1 LGRVVWYYRKC
12 GDEISWKGD
21 FVTFFVITIR
31 EVMRDVDYKML
42 DNL

>member
-1 LGRVVWYYRKC
+1 MERVVWYYRKC
-12 GDEISWKGD
+12 GDEISWKED

>member
-1 LGRVVWYYRKC
+1 MGRVVWYYRKC

-21 FVTFFVITIR
+21 FVTFFVISIR
-31 EVMRDVDYKML
+31 EFMHDVDYKML